1 MEIYQSMLNNQMT
14 KAANATNTT
23 VRRLTIIT
31 TIFMPLTLLAGIGGM
46 SEWSMMTGP
55 ENWRI
60 AYPALL
66 LAMVMIGYGNY
77 YLLNGLEKRS
87 QQRDRRTLG

>member
-1 MEIYQSMLNNQMT
+1 MEMYLSLLNNEMT
-14 KAANATNTT
+14 RAAQETNVT
-23 VRRLTIIT
+23 VRRLTLIT

-60 AYPALL
+60 AYPVLL
-66 LAMVMIGYGNY
+66 LAMVLLGLANY
-77 YLLNGLEKRS
+77 FSLKRLEKRRRS
-87 QQRDRRTLG
+87 QEQSSLG